1 MFRTINLRRSR
12 VLRIVV
18 FAAIVACLIWYV
30 TMKRAEFLKMP
41 ASSPET
47 PAGAPPSV
55 PKPAEASQFDYFADS
70 RIERERQRSQELERL
85 RDIASTPSADAQVKK
100 EANQRLLALAQDAA
114 RESEVEHLVR
124 ARGYDDAIAFIGNGG
139 LVVVVRARELTQIDV
154 ARISDIVTRL
164 VGIKADAMRIIA
176 RQ

>member
-1 MFRTINLRRSR
+1 MFRAINLRRSR
-12 VLRIVV
+12 VLRIVL

-30 TMKRAEFLKMP
+30 AQKRAEFLKMP
-41 ASSPET
+41 ATSPKTAGVASTSQVAE
-47 PAGAPPSV
+47 PAQA
-55 PKPAEASQFDYFADS
+55 DYFADS

-85 RDIASTPSADAQVKK
+85 REIASSASADAQVKK
-100 EANQRLLALAQDAA
+100 EANQRLLTLAQDAA

-124 ARGYDDAIAFIGNGG
+124 ARGYDDALAFVGNGA
-139 LVVVVRARELTQIDV
+139 LVVVIRARELTQLDV

-164 VGIKADAMRIIA
+164 VGIKPDAMRIIA